1 MSPFFPG
8 TFKAASIPVMLMT
21 ISTQFTKRTQ
31 AQSCAGPPYELGPDL
46 RQGDDERETGSI
58 AGPFSRVFAPGWR

>member
-1 MSPFFPG
+1 
-8 TFKAASIPVMLMT
+8 MLMT

-46 RQGDDERETGSI
+46 RQGDAEREAGSSV
-58 AGPFSRVFAPGWR
+58 GSFSRVFAPAWR